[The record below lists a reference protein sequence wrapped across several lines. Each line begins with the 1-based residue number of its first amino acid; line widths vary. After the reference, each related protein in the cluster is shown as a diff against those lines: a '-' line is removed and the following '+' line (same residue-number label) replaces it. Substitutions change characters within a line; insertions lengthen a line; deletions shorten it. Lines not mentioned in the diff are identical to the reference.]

1 MMASP
6 KDVIMAQLQTG
17 AALIERFTA
26 DLTDAEYFVAP
37 TPELNHTGWVLGH
50 LACSEDWGIGLLL
63 GQDKQIDA
71 STHEKFQGGKPCTSN
86 AADYPTPSELQT
98 FFRDARARLINALEG
113 FDDARWDA
121 ASPEG
126 APKEL
131 CPTLGTLWGLMGFH
145 QFWHI
150 GHITACRA
158 AMKKKPVLY

>member
-1 MMASP
+1 MASP
-6 KDVIMAQLQTG
+6 KDVIMVQLKTG
-17 AALIERFTA
+17 AELIGKFTA

-50 LACSEDWGIGLLL
+50 LACSEDWGIGLLS
-63 GQDKQIDA
+63 GQDKKIDTA
-71 STHEKFQGGKPCTSN
+71 IHERFAGGKPCTQGP
-86 AADYPTPSELQT
+86 ADYPTAGELQT
-98 FFRDARARLINALEG
+98 YFQDTRTRLVNALEG
-113 FDDARWDA
+113 FDDNRWDE

-131 CPTLGTLWGLMGFH
+131 FPTLGTLWGLMGFH

-158 AMKKKPVLY
+158 AMKKKPALM